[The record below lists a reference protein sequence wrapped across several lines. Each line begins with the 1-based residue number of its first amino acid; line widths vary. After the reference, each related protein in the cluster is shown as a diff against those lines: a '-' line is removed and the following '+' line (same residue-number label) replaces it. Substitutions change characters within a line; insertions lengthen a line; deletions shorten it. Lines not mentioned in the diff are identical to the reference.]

1 MRRIF
6 MDEEIG
12 EIEMLADFDDA
23 LLGCVYA
30 EDGTPVACY
39 SSEVVMMRL
48 AEEGYG
54 EDEALDYVEEI
65 TTGMKLIWIHPIEF
79 EPSFTPTKGGHLRL
93 VH

>member
-1 MRRIF
+1 VSLIQRRRIF

-54 EDEALDYVEEI
+54 EDEALVGLRGGDYHRDETDMDSSNRV
-65 TTGMKLIWIHPIEF
+65 
-79 EPSFTPTKGGHLRL
+79 
-93 VH
+93 

>member
-1 MRRIF
+1 
-6 MDEEIG
+6 MDEIG

-30 EDGTPVACY
+30 EDGAPVACY
-39 SSEVVMMRL
+39 SSEVVMKRL

-54 EDEALDYVEEI
+54 EDEALDYVEQI
-65 TTGMKLIWIHPIEF
+65 TEGMKLIWIHPIEF
-79 EPSFTPTKGGHLRL
+79 EPEFTPTKSPHLRL

>member
-1 MRRIF
+1 
-6 MDEEIG
+6 
-12 EIEMLADFDDA
+12 
-23 LLGCVYA
+23 
-30 EDGTPVACY
+30 
-39 SSEVVMMRL
+39 MMRL